1 MTSERP
7 AKRLVR
13 RRIQLGL
20 EFRGGAP
27 CLIHQ
32 RWIQQKRR
40 TVDKRAGGRGLDRSR
55 RLALRLRRGE
65 RFIEVEVAPE
75 CLCAILRPSQRL
87 SQRHK
92 KLFAK
97 QVEQRNREVPAVIA
111 WLFL

>member
-20 EFRGGAP
+20 EFRGGAA

-55 RLALRLRRGE
+55 RLALRLGCGE

-75 CLCAILRPSQRL
+75 CLCVILRP

-92 KLFAK
+92 KLFAE